1 MKKFYQWADKLGAVL
16 QGLSLICVAMLGV
29 ALLYFIQN
37 WREYSHFK
45 CCPVREY

>member
-29 ALLYFIQN
+29 ALLYFM
-37 WREYSHFK
+37 
-45 CCPVREY
+45 